1 LSGLP
6 GTAPANDPRNT
17 ASYRAARNLAI
28 GLGVLMVLA
37 FLVVVVT
44 LVTRVL
50 GHGSA
55 ASGSPGSPSID
66 QLPAGSRITDMKV
79 DSGHV
84 VLRIH
89 TDQGEEVRIIDDAS
103 GRVVSR
109 IVAPAK

>member
-1 LSGLP
+1 
-6 GTAPANDPRNT
+6 
-17 ASYRAARNLAI
+17 
-28 GLGVLMVLA
+28 
-37 FLVVVVT
+37 VVVT